1 MNDQVEL
8 PEVSDDEILAGQK
21 TVTTLLRTGKQ
32 TEVLVRALPWRTALQ
47 ASALLGSGDAGSG
60 TIMVL
65 QAALAAE
72 FRRDSFLDQVV
83 PSELVRLSQ
92 IALLLSNGVPK
103 TVPQAKGASASQ
115 PGSGISS
122 PSSVS

>member
-65 QAALAAE
+65 QSALAAE

-92 IALLLSNGVPK
+92 LALILSNGVPQK
-103 TVPQAKGASASQ
+103 KVNPVAQ
-115 PGSGISS
+115 PG
-122 PSSVS
+122 